1 MAENT
6 IIHEISLAGYKATST
21 GGMLDLGTWGSYGIE
36 KLHLTLDA
44 AWQDL
49 TITAFFNVNG
59 EVVAKRVVGK
69 DGYADVPWEATKEN
83 TFSGCL
89 AFEGSING
97 QRRGDA
103 VFQRH
108 CAIQHCKVEINH
120 RRTILCVASTPNP

>member
-49 TITAFFNVNG
+49 TITAFFNVKG
-59 EVVAKRVVGK
+59 EVVGKEGRGEGRLCRCAVGSHKGKHFFRV
-69 DGYADVPWEATKEN
+69 P
-83 TFSGCL
+83 
-89 AFEGSING
+89 
-97 QRRGDA
+97 
-103 VFQRH
+103 
-108 CAIQHCKVEINH
+108 
-120 RRTILCVASTPNP
+120 CV

>member
-59 EVVAKRVVGK
+59 KVVAKRVVGK

-83 TFSGCL
+83 TFAGCL
-89 AFEGSING
+89 AYFHKPELQGHEPQRDHG
-97 QRRGDA
+97 QRP
-103 VFQRH
+103 
-108 CAIQHCKVEINH
+108 CAD
-120 RRTILCVASTPNP
+120 R

>member
-1 MAENT
+1 MAEN
-6 IIHEISLAGYKATST
+6 IIVHEISLAGYKATSP

-59 EVVAKRVVGK
+59 EVVAKKVVGK

-83 TFSGCL
+83 TFPGAL
-89 AFEGSING
+89 RLRA
-97 QRRGDA
+97 A
-103 VFQRH
+103 
-108 CAIQHCKVEINH
+108 
-120 RRTILCVASTPNP
+120 

>member
-59 EVVAKRVVGK
+59 EVVAKRVVGEGRLCRCAVGSHK
-69 DGYADVPWEATKEN
+69 GKHFFRVP
-83 TFSGCL
+83 
-89 AFEGSING
+89 
-97 QRRGDA
+97 
-103 VFQRH
+103 
-108 CAIQHCKVEINH
+108 
-120 RRTILCVASTPNP
+120 CV